1 MKLAPERRQGLGGAF
16 MKCAASAQAKARTKR
31 LMTLRKLVQPA
42 AGVAGGGVMVRF
54 SKEARKRIPEAT
66 LERIREANRLDTRLH
81 EAARALYAR
90 RRAARLRESFEPKM
104 QEELR
109 KWLPRDD
116 ELARRDRLGITVWD
130 PQDWQAVR
138 APKAAGGQR
147 PDRREGERGAP

>member
-1 MKLAPERRQGLGGAF
+1 
-16 MKCAASAQAKARTKR
+16 
-31 LMTLRKLVQPA
+31 
-42 AGVAGGGVMVRF
+42 MVRF
-54 SKEARKRIPEAT
+54 CKEARKRIPEAT

-90 RRAARLRESFEPKM
+90 RRAALLREGRVQALPRLPESFEPKM

-109 KWLPRDD
+109 KW
-116 ELARRDRLGITVWD
+116 LARRDRLGITVWD

-147 PDRREGERGAP
+147 PDRREGERGAPGEARDGEL

>member
-1 MKLAPERRQGLGGAF
+1 ML
-16 MKCAASAQAKARTKR
+16 
-31 LMTLRKLVQPA
+31 
-42 AGVAGGGVMVRF
+42 
-54 SKEARKRIPEAT
+54 
-66 LERIREANRLDTRLH
+66 
-81 EAARALYAR
+81 RALLREGRVQALP
-90 RRAARLRESFEPKM
+90 RLPESFEPKM

-147 PDRREGERGAP
+147 PDRREGERGAPGEARDGEL